1 MNNCMYVFKSAWK
14 PRVWSKMKLER
25 EGKEEEVKIEFISL
39 VLFECFPTISMH
51 ASHKCKKE

>member
-1 MNNCMYVFKSAWK
+1 MMEILPSFQVDIKVEEK
-14 PRVWSKMKLER
+14 QDPR

>member
-1 MNNCMYVFKSAWK
+1 MYVFKSVWK